1 MWLNFLCVAVGGA
14 IGAVLRF
21 GIFLISTQWLGQA
34 APWGTLF
41 ANLLGCFAIGIL
53 LGYGLHKQ
61 VDAAYL
67 LGAVGLLGAL
77 TTFSTF
83 SAETLMLAL
92 DDRLG
97 WSILNV
103 LGNVLGS
110 LFSCYLGLQLAAS
123 WSGSNSLV
131 G

>member
-1 MWLNFLCVAVGGA
+1 MLLNFICVAIGGA
-14 IGAVLRF
+14 LGAALRF
-21 GIFLISTQWLGQA
+21 GIFLVSTHWLGNA

-41 ANLLGCFAIGIL
+41 ANLFGCFVIGVL
-53 LGYGLHKQ
+53 VGYGMHKQ

-67 LGAVGLLGAL
+67 LCAVGLLGAL

-83 SAETLMLAL
+83 SVETLMLAL

-110 LFSCYLGLQLAAS
+110 LFSCYLGLQLAAF

>member
-1 MWLNFLCVAVGGA
+1 MLLNFICVAIGGA
-14 IGAVLRF
+14 VGATFRF
-21 GIFLISTQWLGQA
+21 VIYLISTQCLGTA

-41 ANLLGCFAIGIL
+41 ANLCGCFAMGVL

-67 LGAVGLLGAL
+67 LFAVGLLGGL

-83 SAETLMLAL
+83 SAETWLLAL
-92 DDRLG
+92 EHRLG
-97 WSILNV
+97 WSILNI
-103 LGNVLGS
+103 LANVFGG